1 MNFETNPQPA
11 PVPARGIDPLLDDAL
26 QARLASLASKRNATP
41 ASSAPPVQATAQAT
55 GRTTTRT
62 TTRRRHPAKHSRT
75 AALALS
81 FVTTGGL
88 GYLLAATDP
97 GVSAAPA
104 SQAGIVTA
112 TATAPTV
119 TAAATTSSTIAVAPT
134 ADTTA
139 STTSTTAAP
148 VVVADPI
155 VVNGET
161 FTNKWGPVQV
171 QATFAAD
178 GTLTAVDT
186 LQTPT
191 ADGKSIRINDSAV
204 PRLNSSALTAQNA
217 NVDTV
222 SGATYTS
229 NGYRQSLQSAID
241 IAVANGI
248 PATSAAA

>member
-11 PVPARGIDPLLDDAL
+11 PAPAPGIDPL
-26 QARLASLASKRNATP
+26 QARLAALASKRSATP
-41 ASSAPPVQATAQAT
+41 AGSTPPVQATS
-55 GRTTTRT
+55 RTTTKT
-62 TTRRRHPAKHSRT
+62 TTRRRHPAQHSRT

-97 GVSAAPA
+97 GVSAASAAPV
-104 SQAGIVTA
+104 GIVTA
-112 TATAPTV
+112 TAAATAP
-119 TAAATTSSTIAVAPT
+119 S
-134 ADTTA
+134 TA
-139 STTSTTAAP
+139 STTPTTVAP
-148 VVVADPI
+148 VIVADPI
-155 VVNGET
+155 VVNGEA

-191 ADGKSIRINDSAV
+191 RDGKSIRINDSAV
-204 PRLNSSALTAQNA
+204 PRLNSGALTAQNA

-241 IAVANGI
+241 IAVASGI
-248 PATSAAA
+248 PAAATAA

>member
-11 PVPARGIDPLLDDAL
+11 PAPTPAPGIDPL
-26 QARLASLASKRNATP
+26 QARLAALASKRSATP
-41 ASSAPPVQATAQAT
+41 ASATHPVRATS
-55 GRTTTRT
+55 RTTTRT

-81 FVTTGGL
+81 FVATGGL

-97 GVSAAPA
+97 GVSAASAAPV
-104 SQAGIVTA
+104 GIVTA
-112 TATAPTV
+112 TAAATVPTV
-119 TAAATTSSTIAVAPT
+119 TAAAMTSSTHAVTPT
-134 ADTTA
+134 AAATA
-139 STTSTTAAP
+139 PSTTSTTPTTVAP
-148 VVVADPI
+148 VIVADPI
-155 VVNGET
+155 VVNGEA

-178 GTLTAVDT
+178 GTLTSVDT

-191 ADGKSIRINDSAV
+191 RDGKSIRINNSAV
-204 PRLNSSALTAQNA
+204 PRLNSGALTAQNA

-241 IAVANGI
+241 IAVASGI
-248 PATSAAA
+248 PAAATAA